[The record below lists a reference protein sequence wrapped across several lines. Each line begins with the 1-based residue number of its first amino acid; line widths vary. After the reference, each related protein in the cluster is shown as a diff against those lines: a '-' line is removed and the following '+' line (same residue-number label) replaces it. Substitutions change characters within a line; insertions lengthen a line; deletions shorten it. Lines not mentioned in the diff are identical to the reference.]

1 MRCKVAVVQFGVRDV
16 SEEENIRRAEGFIK
30 RASKQGADIIVFP
43 EDFVSRTTPDRVE
56 FLDSEKNLK
65 VFRKLAKK
73 YKIDI
78 IPGSMITKKCSHL
91 YNVSCYIDS
100 KGKILSKYEKIHLWS
115 TEREKFSPGDSV
127 SVFDTRYGRIGLIIC
142 WDAMFPEIFRKM
154 MKKKVEIVFCPSYW
168 CYEDAGKGVK
178 YNKKSEEKL
187 IDSLCVDRAFEEEIV
202 FVFCNASGTNKT
214 SKKGESL
221 VGHSQVTI
229 PFKGIVKKFNHH
241 REGMF
246 VAEIDPEIIKDAE
259 KAYGIKREL
268 KGVID

>member
-1 MRCKVAVVQFGVRDV
+1 
-16 SEEENIRRAEGFIK
+16 
-30 RASKQGADIIVFP
+30 
-43 EDFVSRTTPDRVE
+43 VE
-56 FLDSEKNLK
+56 FLDSEKNLN
-65 VFRKLAKK
+65 VFKKLAKK

-78 IPGSMITKKCSHL
+78 IPGSMITKTGSRL

-100 KGKILSKYEKIHLWS
+100 KGKVLSKYEKVHLWS
-115 TEREKFSPGDSV
+115 TEKKKFRPGDSV
-127 SVFDTRYGRIGLIIC
+127 SVFDTRYGRVGLIIC
-142 WDAMFPEIFRKM
+142 WDAMFPEIFREM

-202 FVFCNASGTNKT
+202 FVFCNASGTNKI

-229 PFKGIVKKFNHH
+229 PFKGIVKKFNHN

-246 VAEIDPEIIKDAE
+246 VAEIDSEIIKDAE

-268 KGVID
+268 RKKN